1 MHSDIKSC
9 VQYNNNQSEFSPCLI
24 GVRQG
29 ENLST
34 FLFSINLSDLEK
46 YFIELNGNPLE
57 LLSEQSV
64 NELNVFIKL
73 FVILYADDTVIL
85 TDTKEGVQNALNIFQ
100 SYCEIWKPEV
110 NVNKTKVVIF
120 SKGKIR
126 LKYEFKLQN
135 KTLEIVDSY
144 SYLGLIFKYN
154 GNFNETRKK
163 LARQAQISLF
173 SIYKSIYLQL
183 KLFDAMV
190 EPILLYGSEIWDY
203 ENIKIIEQVHLQ
215 FCKRILKVRTTTP
228 NFMVYGELGRFPL
241 EIEVKMRMVSYWNKL
256 LQNEK
261 LSNSIYRL
269 LLSLKHNGVQTFKW
283 LNHVESIFN
292 DSGLG
297 YIFHRQDSSDYTRIK
312 LLLNQ
317 TLKDQF
323 IQRRT
328 SEMINSSR
336 G

>member
-85 TDTKEGVQNALNIFQ
+85 ADTKKGVQKTMNIFQ
-100 SYCEIWKPEV
+100 SYCEIWKLEV
-110 NVNKTKVVIF
+110 NVHKRKVMIF

-126 LKYEFKLQN
+126 LRYEFKLQN

-144 SYLGLIFKYN
+144 SYL
-154 GNFNETRKK
+154 E
-163 LARQAQISLF
+163 
-173 SIYKSIYLQL
+173 
-183 KLFDAMV
+183 
-190 EPILLYGSEIWDY
+190 
-203 ENIKIIEQVHLQ
+203 
-215 FCKRILKVRTTTP
+215 
-228 NFMVYGELGRFPL
+228 
-241 EIEVKMRMVSYWNKL
+241 
-256 LQNEK
+256 
-261 LSNSIYRL
+261 
-269 LLSLKHNGVQTFKW
+269 
-283 LNHVESIFN
+283 
-292 DSGLG
+292 
-297 YIFHRQDSSDYTRIK
+297 
-312 LLLNQ
+312 
-317 TLKDQF
+317 
-323 IQRRT
+323 
-328 SEMINSSR
+328 
-336 G
+336 